1 MPFSRDLPNLGY
13 PTFQAVSFLF
23 EPRKPH
29 ASQHTMADKLQ
40 IIGTDTP
47 VQKEEKI
54 GGAEELEFQNGPK
67 NPSRHVL
74 EVP

>member
-1 MPFSRDLPNLGY
+1 
-13 PTFQAVSFLF
+13 
-23 EPRKPH
+23 
-29 ASQHTMADKLQ
+29 MADKLQ
-40 IIGTDTP
+40 IVGTDTP